1 MCGQVGRFKPH
12 WAGHMLRLRGSHH
25 PEQRG
30 IFFFLFHG
38 NTPNVCVYVQQKRI
52 LLHVSF
58 NVSLDN
64 PRAAAPFY

>member
-30 IFFFLFHG
+30 IFFYSMEILQM
-38 NTPNVCVYVQQKRI
+38 CVYAQQKRI

-58 NVSLDN
+58 NVSSDN
-64 PRAAAPFY
+64 PRAAAAPFD